1 MGEVVVTVFAVLIL
15 VGWVG
20 GLLYIADHVVALVRR
35 IAGKRQGVTTDA
47 SNHPSRGR
55 RAADSDPDADS
66 DRLPDPAAY
75 ADAGP
80 VTRH

>member
-1 MGEVVVTVFAVLIL
+1 MAEVIVTVFAVLIL

-35 IAGKRQGVTTDA
+35 IAGKRRGVTADA
-47 SNHPSRGR
+47 SAHPSRGR
-55 RAADSDPDADS
+55 RAADVDPDS
-66 DRLPDPAAY
+66 DRVPDPAAY

-80 VTRH
+80 VARH